1 MMPPCSSRSQPR
13 VSIDSGSD
21 DAGRAAVF
29 PLSPVPRPLYPSS
42 PAGARRPA
50 PPHTLPQTRA
60 AAVRNAHYGA
70 LQRGP
75 GKRTPT
81 TNASQ
86 LTSGT
91 PPSEERLNVTQLFQQ
106 HYDGLYRYLVRLTG
120 DSDLAADA
128 AQEAFV
134 RLVERPPQDRHV
146 RAWLFAVA
154 TNVVRDNAR
163 ARARWVTLL
172 MGSPDRAPMGDVAPG
187 PDAAAESAERRKLV
201 RAALDRLSW
210 KERTVLLMREEGFA
224 HHEIA
229 DAVGTTTGSVG
240 TMIARALNKLA
251 GELAPTSESLR

>member
-1 MMPPCSSRSQPR
+1 M
-13 VSIDSGSD
+13 
-21 DAGRAAVF
+21 
-29 PLSPVPRPLYPSS
+29 
-42 PAGARRPA
+42 
-50 PPHTLPQTRA
+50 
-60 AAVRNAHYGA
+60 
-70 LQRGP
+70 
-75 GKRTPT
+75 
-81 TNASQ
+81 
-86 LTSGT
+86 TSGT

-251 GELAPTSESLR
+251 GELASTSESLR